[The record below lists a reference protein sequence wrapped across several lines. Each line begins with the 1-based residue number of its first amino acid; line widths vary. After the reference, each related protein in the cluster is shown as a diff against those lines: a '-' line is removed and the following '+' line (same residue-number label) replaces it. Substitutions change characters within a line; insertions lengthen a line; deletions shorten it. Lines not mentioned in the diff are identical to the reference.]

1 MLKQVIEHKYT
12 FYFMVMIS
20 ILVGLRYLKNDRG
33 ICLSFI
39 TLFYLLTNKYLTKNK
54 AISLLLAI
62 IVLQFSCSFFVLL
75 GKEQRR
81 VTFSPDTKKE

>member
-12 FYFMVMIS
+12 FYFMVI
-20 ILVGLRYLKNDRG
+20 IATLVGLRYLKNDRG

-39 TLFYLLTNKYLTKNK
+39 TLFYLLSNKYLTKNK

-62 IVLQFSCSFFVLL
+62 VVLHFSCSLFVLL

>member
-39 TLFYLLTNKYLTKNK
+39 TLFYLLSNKYLTKTNIYIII
-54 AISLLLAI
+54 ISYNCI
-62 IVLQFSCSFFVLL
+62 TV
-75 GKEQRR
+75 
-81 VTFSPDTKKE
+81 